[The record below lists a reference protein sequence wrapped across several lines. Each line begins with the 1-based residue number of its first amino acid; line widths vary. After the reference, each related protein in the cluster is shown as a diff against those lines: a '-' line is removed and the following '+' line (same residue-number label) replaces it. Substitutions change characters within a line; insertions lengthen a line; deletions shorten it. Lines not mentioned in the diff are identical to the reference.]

1 MTRVPTPFALALAAC
16 AALAGWALW
25 TGGLADGPVA
35 RQVRTSSVYA
45 APGTGLDTAAA
56 ERVIGNRRLVVI
68 LLEPGADLPATCDDV
83 RSAAAGTVVML
94 FSGDDSYG
102 CALIGDED
110 DDFGKRFTAELTVAN
125 GVGQFDGRPLEA
137 VKVMAVNYDMLVRSG
152 TVPDGARV
160 ISPSLPRYLAAG
172 GAVAGVLGGALAL
185 YATGR
190 RAARAAETRRVRRDA
205 ATDAR
210 TAVSAAAASVA
221 QQLLDLDRSPRMT
234 DAAFAAEYRS
244 LAADYAGLLGDLTSE
259 APPERLAAH
268 VEALSVRARALSGTP
283 G

>member
-1 MTRVPTPFALALAAC
+1 VRRVPTPFALALTAC

-25 TGGLADGPVA
+25 TAGLTDGPVA
-35 RQVRTSSVYA
+35 RQVRSSSVYA

-68 LLEPGADLPATCDDV
+68 LLGPGADLAATCDDV

-94 FSGDDSYG
+94 LSGEDSYG

-110 DDFGKRFTAELTVAN
+110 EDFGKRFTAELTVAN
-125 GVGQFDGRPLEA
+125 GIGQFDDRPLEA
-137 VKVMAVNYDMLVRSG
+137 VKVMAVNYDSLVRSG

-190 RAARAAETRRVRRDA
+190 RAARVAETRRVRRDA

-210 TAVSAAAASVA
+210 TAVSAAAAAVA
-221 QQLLDLDRSPRMT
+221 QQVLDLDRSPRMA
-234 DAAFAAEYRS
+234 DPAFAAQYRA
-244 LAADYAGLLGDLTSE
+244 LAAGYADLAGDLTDG
-259 APPERLAAH
+259 APTERLAAH
-268 VEALSVRARALSGTP
+268 VAELAVRARALS
-283 G
+283 